1 MTRAEQRSLAYS
13 MLSTTFVTLCVN
25 IVIFEQNRSPLSIIG
40 ILIAALAT
48 IISAVVTVLSRRR
61 IESE

>member
-1 MTRAEQRSLAYS
+1 

-25 IVIFEQNRSPLSIIG
+25 IVIFEQTRSPLSIIG